1 MANIS
6 KNFPIVVSRLKDIA
20 NATRGKTGGT
30 ELLYL
35 HEIDDEIDSVDIEDH
50 VPYEGKLEVTPS
62 FYPTTLPT
70 GGTALDEDITVKPI
84 VVTTVGNVGGGN
96 TLII

>member
-1 MANIS
+1 MGNIS
-6 KNFPIVVSRLKDIA
+6 LKVQLIKDRLRNIA
-20 NATRGKTGGT
+20 NATREKTGGLD
-30 ELLYL
+30 LLYL
-35 HEIDDEIDSVDIEDH
+35 KEIDDEILTIDNETHMAYDGE
-50 VPYEGKLEVTPS
+50 LEVTPS

-84 VVTTVGNVGGGN
+84 AVTTVENIGGGN